1 MQDTKK
7 KLQMLA
13 AGILGIACLG
23 VAGFILFQKFGSSP
37 APSLPP
43 AAKSAQPTGKP
54 KSPAKPRDTASMPRE
69 AAKEGVGKSPMLQ
82 QAQNSPSTLG
92 ELSRYRGQKVIL
104 EQQVR
109 IAELEQRLK
118 DLNQPARKPEIILPD
133 LTPPK
138 SKEKPI
144 AAPVAAPRREAVVVS
159 VQGVAGNLTATIRT
173 SEGRIVT
180 VKNGAAFGGGILQV
194 TRKGVSIR
202 RNGKLSAIPFE

>member
-1 MQDTKK
+1 MQGTKK

-13 AGILGIACLG
+13 AGLLGLACLG
-23 VAGFILFQKFGSSP
+23 VIGFVFQEFASPASSRFSASSP
-37 APSLPP
+37 AQP
-43 AAKSAQPTGKP
+43 AGKSE
-54 KSPAKPRDTASMPRE
+54 SPAKPRDAAATARRE
-69 AAKEGVGKSPMLQ
+69 RARETAMKSPMVH
-82 QAQNSPSTLG
+82 QARNSPGTLG

-118 DLNQPARKPEIILPD
+118 ELNQPAVKPELILPA

-138 SKEKPI
+138 SGEKPA
-144 AAPVAAPRREAVVVS
+144 AAPVAAPRRETAVVS

-180 VKNGAAFGGGILQV
+180 VRNGAAFGGGVLQV

>member
-92 ELSRYRGQKVIL
+92 ELSRYRGQKVITIDKVKVVAPWH
-104 EQQVR
+104 E
-109 IAELEQRLK
+109 ADWELSG
-118 DLNQPARKPEIILPD
+118 IPD
-133 LTPPK
+133 LLMEPGPGPDGMGLFPMLA
-138 SKEKPI
+138 EIP
-144 AAPVAAPRREAVVVS
+144 
-159 VQGVAGNLTATIRT
+159 GLTVESITFN
-173 SEGRIVT
+173 
-180 VKNGAAFGGGILQV
+180 NGWSM
-194 TRKGVSIR
+194 KGSIYAR
-202 RNGKLSAIPFE
+202 H